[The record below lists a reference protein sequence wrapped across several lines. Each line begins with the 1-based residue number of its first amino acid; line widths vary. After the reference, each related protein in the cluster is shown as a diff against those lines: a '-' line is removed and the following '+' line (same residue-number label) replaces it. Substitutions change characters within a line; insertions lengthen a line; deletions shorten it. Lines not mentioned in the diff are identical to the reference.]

1 MNILEITIIL
11 LRYNNMGVVSLEII
25 SKLNLNKKE
34 NKKAVAKPLALHP
47 FWNIVVAGQAKPPA
61 QQSEQLP
68 SAAIAI
74 AVALASLDD

>member
-34 NKKAVAKPLALHP
+34 NKK
-47 FWNIVVAGQAKPPA
+47 NTI
-61 QQSEQLP
+61 
-68 SAAIAI
+68 SAHK
-74 AVALASLDD
+74 ASPE